1 MASCTVSNI
10 SYTSAIVT
18 ASANSAATST
28 TRYWHLFLDGVEV
41 DSKQDN
47 AQTVTFYLSGLDQ
60 GTYYTVQVKYGSL
73 NGTQFNAGSTSF
85 TTLEEI
91 TYEADSATVTSSS
104 TQTSITMYVT
114 GITPRSYARIV
125 RFQIGGPS
133 GDMWP
138 VTLPAYSTSA
148 SYTFTGLDPNTT
160 YDIIIGIR
168 IAADESVRTFY
179 KRQNVSTAAY
189 NHVAMLSANFLWDA
203 EESHF
208 EIWAY
213 VSLANAVSYD
223 TVFKLTLD
231 GGRALTATIPAGQK
245 TPTNPGRGWTS
256 SINAN
261 ETYTVSLYDTL
272 KEREIASVDITPGFN
287 HTLSFTVDVTAT
299 TIKPTVVLTSGA
311 TSYDVDL
318 TFFLDYPDMTKGRPL
333 SADIAAGKTECT
345 RSWTSD
351 IEPGSVHTIYL
362 QDNMRVGSDGA
373 YLLWQLTRRN
383 NNAFEWSTDVSSGA
397 VFNITAAD
405 WNEFASQLNEKEIYF
420 ADNDRIFTTA
430 TTGNVFTATMYNQV
444 VNAINNI
451 SGTRK
456 NGQSGGT
463 TTMTTKSK
471 GDNILA
477 ADINQLAACLNE

>member
-1 MASCTVSNI
+1 MASCTVSNV

-41 DSKQDN
+41 DSMQNN

-91 TYEADSATVTSSS
+91 SYDDDSATVTYSVS
-104 TQTSITMYVT
+104 QNSITMYVT
-114 GITPRSYARIV
+114 SITPRNYERTV

-133 GDMWP
+133 GTTYP
-138 VTLPAYSTSA
+138 VTLSAYATSA
-148 SYTFTGLDPNTT
+148 SYTFTGLSADTA
-160 YDIIIGIR
+160 YDVIIGIR
-168 IAADESVRTFY
+168 APDLTRTFY
-179 KRQNVSTAAY
+179 WRNQNITTADY
-189 NHVAMLSANFLWDA
+189 NHTVILSANFIWNAD
-203 EESHF
+203 ESRF

-213 VSLANAVSYD
+213 VSLVSAVSYLVD
-223 TVFKLTLD
+223 LTLYLD
-231 GGRALTATIPAGQK
+231 DARPLAADIAAGS
-245 TPTNPGRGWTS
+245 TTRDGRGWTS

-261 ETYTVSLYDTL
+261 QTYTVSLYDNLKQRTL
-272 KEREIASVDITPGFN
+272 ASVDITPGFN

-318 TFFLDYPDMTKGRPL
+318 TFFLDYPDMAKGRPL

-373 YLLWQLTRRN
+373 YLLWHLTRRN

-405 WNEFASQLNEKEIYF
+405 WNKFASQLNEKEIYF
-420 ADNDRIFTTA
+420 ADNDRTFATA
-430 TTGNVFTATMYNQV
+430 TTGNAFTATMYNQAV
-444 VNAINNI
+444 HAINNI

-471 GDNILA
+471 GDNVLA